1 MKIAVV
7 SVIVASRMDEVSM
20 RIAEI
25 LRECYDFKEVDEN
38 LYRSHGVELRIIE
51 EKHVYADGLG
61 EDWSADLLIVASS
74 HRSEAGVKAL
84 LTHPVGNWGS
94 KAELG
99 GSPKTLSATSAKA
112 LYTSINFLKEEADRL
127 RLTDWRVGLEVT
139 HHGPRTSVPLIF
151 VEAGGPPDQIPERG
165 ALEAVASACFRV
177 AEERLNPELVAI
189 GFGGGHYAPTFT
201 RLSLVKNIGFGHMC
215 PKYAMP
221 IDEEMVRQA
230 FEKTVERPKLA
241 VLDWKGLKSDHRKM
255 LLEIFD
261 KLGVEWMKVR

>member
-1 MKIAVV
+1 MV
-7 SVIVASRMDEVSM
+7 SVIVTSKMDEISM
-20 RIAEI
+20 KVAEI
-25 LRECYDFKEVDEN
+25 LKDCYGFKEVDEN
-38 LYRSHGVELRIIE
+38 LYRMHGIELRIIE

-61 EDWSADLLIVASS
+61 EDWNADLLIVASS

-112 LYTSINFLKEEADRL
+112 LYTSINFLKGEADRL
-127 RLTDWRVGLEVT
+127 GLTDWRIGLEVT
-139 HHGPRTSVPLIF
+139 HHGPRTNIPLIF
-151 VEAGGPPDQIPERG
+151 VEAGGPPDQIPERK
-165 ALEAVASACFRV
+165 ALEAVASTCFRV
-177 AEERLNPELVAI
+177 AKQRSNPDLVAV

-201 RLSLVKNIGFGHMC
+201 RLSLEKRIGFGHMC

-221 IDEEMVRQA
+221 IDEEMIKQA
-230 FEKTVERPKLA
+230 FEKTVEKPRLA

-261 KLGVEWMKVR
+261 LLGVEWMKVK